1 MFKKIYHK
9 SSKNNYLNFYFSLY
23 FFFIFNKTKSMKFFV
38 ILISIF
44 LLSILV
50 FNSIKI
56 KIEFFQCSSANS
68 NQYPNCEYNRYVN
81 ILYLNPP
88 TPDPISTYATVNPI
102 TGIQPGQQIKYSCDN
117 ASGNCLYNLIPNSNI
132 KSIK

>member
-1 MFKKIYHK
+1 
-9 SSKNNYLNFYFSLY
+9 
-23 FFFIFNKTKSMKFFV
+23 MKFFV

-56 KIEFFQCSSANS
+56 KIEFFQCSNPTK
-68 NQYPNCEYNRYVN
+68 YPNCQYERDVN

-88 TPDPISTYATVNPI
+88 TPDTTSTYATINPI
-102 TGIQPGQQIKYSCDN
+102 TGIQPGKQIKYNCDN
-117 ASGNCLYNLIPNSNI
+117 VSGNCLYNLIPN
-132 KSIK
+132 